1 MKLKNTMLVVR
12 DLKRSEAFYKEVLG
26 LRTLV
31 DLEVHAVLSGGLAL
45 QTEESWKQ
53 FTGLDITYEANAA
66 ELYFEE
72 VEFDAFAAKL
82 AALTSV
88 RIINPAEE
96 QSWGQ
101 RIVRFWD
108 SDGHVIEVGETLK
121 AVCQRF
127 LDQGMTIEAIAQR
140 MDVPVKA
147 VNAYLR

>member
-1 MKLKNTMLVVR
+1 MRPK
-12 DLKRSEAFYKEVLG
+12 
-26 LRTLV
+26 
-31 DLEVHAVLSGGLAL
+31 
-45 QTEESWKQ
+45 
-53 FTGLDITYEANAA
+53 
-66 ELYFEE
+66 LYFEE
-72 VEFDAFAAKL
+72 AEFDAFAAKL

-108 SDGHVIEVGETLK
+108 PDGHVIEVGETLK

-127 LDQGMTIEAIAQR
+127 LDQGMTIESIAQR

>member
-26 LRTLV
+26 PAARWWILRFMPCSA
-31 DLEVHAVLSGGLAL
+31 AVCL

-53 FTGLDITYEANAA
+53 FTGLDVAYQANAI

-72 VEFDAFAAKL
+72 AEFDAFAAKL

-88 RIINPAEE
+88 RVINPAEE
-96 QSWGQ
+96 QRWGQ

-108 SDGHVIEVGETLK
+108 PDGHVIEVGETMK

-127 LDQGMTIEAIAQR
+127 LDQGLTIEAIAQR

>member
-1 MKLKNTMLVVR
+1 M
-12 DLKRSEAFYKEVLG
+12 LG

-31 DLEVHAVLSGGLAL
+31 DLEIHAVLSGGLAL

-53 FTGLDITYEANAA
+53 FTGLDVAYQANAI

-72 VEFDAFAAKL
+72 AEFDAFAAKL
-82 AALTSV
+82 VALTSV
-88 RIINPAEE
+88 RVNHPAEE
-96 QSWGQ
+96 QRWGQ

-108 SDGHVIEVGETLK
+108 PDGHVIEVGETMK

-127 LDQGMTIEAIAQR
+127 LDQGLTIEAIAQR